1 MRVSGGGEA
10 GCIAATVCGCAQ
22 FSQTAIFAIRLIR
35 ALTLGGLFALS
46 ACSSSSLY
54 FHNDAYEKLTAD
66 VKGDVTKLDVAS
78 AFASLSAQSDDLARD
93 EDSAATT
100 ALVSLRNRNLARLID
115 PNEGDWLKIDPK
127 PGFSANL
134 PKARLEYF
142 LQRDMTNLVASPT
155 TATPTDYL
163 EGSQKLLAHQS
174 KIENTQKAIAPMLTL
189 VHLAIKAH
197 KVPKPPSVDCDTAAR
212 IAGPNNPFPTLPDDV
227 KAAFAELNKEC
238 GRYKDSVA
246 ARNKFISSFVETNKS
261 KEGLISLSAQSYLAA
276 MQSREA
282 AQLEAQSEAAKIKDL
297 LEQMNDP
304 KKDPEKISAELGEAI
319 KHLDKVGALARFAGL
334 NQIDCYLKT
343 GLLVDLKT
351 AQAELSG
358 EESDAGDV
366 APLDAGKDGE
376 CVTFPGGETAN
387 KAIAGVIRAIMGAI
401 ADALA
406 ADHLKRIN
414 ANIIALADLKQRL
427 SLAQA
432 TVAYE
437 NNRLLLF
444 KAQFFTLLDQYRL
457 LAASREANSKLPDV
471 AAKGFIDLRNN
482 PDAEVK
488 RNMAMALSSYVGA
501 WNYGRIP
508 AQVIDFRF
516 IQARRKYDIQLASAT
531 AANYKS
537 LIEPIA
543 EALAAY
549 GEGGITPD
557 TLAEVLSNLG
567 ILSGII
573 LD

>member
-1 MRVSGGGEA
+1 MRVSGGA
-10 GCIAATVCGCAQ
+10 GRIAARVCGCAK
-22 FSQTAIFAIRLIR
+22 FPQTAIFATCLIR
-35 ALTLGGLFALS
+35 ALTLGWLFALS

-66 VKGDVTKLDVAS
+66 VKGDVAKLDVAS
-78 AFASLSAQSDDLARD
+78 AFTSLSTQSDNLTRD
-93 EDSAATT
+93 EDVAATT

-115 PNEGDWLKIDPK
+115 PNEGDWLPIEPK

-142 LQRDMTNLVASPT
+142 LKRDMTNLVASST
-155 TATPTDYL
+155 AATPTDYL

-174 KIENTQKAIAPMLTL
+174 MIENAQKAIAPMLA
-189 VHLAIKAH
+189 VVRLAIKAH
-197 KVPKPPSVDCDTAAR
+197 EVEKPPSVDCATAAQ
-212 IAGPNNPFPTLPDDV
+212 IAGPNNPHPTLPADV
-227 KAAFAELNKEC
+227 KAAFGNLNTAC
-238 GRYKDSVA
+238 VNHANSVK
-246 ARNKFISSFVETNKS
+246 ARNDFIGKFVETDKS
-261 KEGLISLSAQSYLAA
+261 KQGLISLSAQSYLAA
-276 MQSREA
+276 MQSKET

-319 KHLDKVGALARFAGL
+319 QHLDKVGALARFAGL

-358 EESDAGDV
+358 EKSDAGDV

-387 KAIAGVIRAIMGAI
+387 KAIAGVIKAIMGAV

-457 LAASREANSKLPDV
+457 LAASQEANSKLPDI
-471 AAKGFIDLRNN
+471 AAKGFVDLRSD
-482 PDAEVK
+482 PDAAV
-488 RNMAMALSSYVGA
+488 RRHMALALSSYVGA

-516 IQARRKYDIQLASAT
+516 IQARRKYDIQLASVT